1 MSTFLN
7 FSYSNNLVRY
17 THGSK
22 SSNKNTTYSLT
33 PVNSFPYKNKIYI
46 NTYAVPFKARPL
58 KHYRKRLIPT
68 NSSSIRHVSLDTI
81 NSPDGSIKCNIS
93 KPCHP
98 HSNLV
103 NTYKWTNRL

>member
-81 NSPDGSIKCNIS
+81 NSPGGSIKCNIS
-93 KPCHP
+93 KTCYKNYLY
-98 HSNLV
+98 SIYSYG
-103 NTYKWTNRL
+103 TY